1 MDELPESSASA
12 FAPTTPTVE
21 STGRPRI
28 NGWLIGISLMGIAA
42 ATWLSY
48 ETWRFFLDPTPLTKK
63 HLSPGAIDL
72 YSRFTEVNA
81 WFTTGRVY
89 FGMHEAMHPPATF
102 ALLWPLLG
110 ILSWTWTKIVWF
122 ALSLVGLCWLS
133 RQMIEHSLARTRL
146 QRTFVGLMPF
156 ASYAAGAALGNGQLI
171 PLVLPILLYVVLHL
185 SRPVAAEGNR
195 PWLAS
200 AAMLWALVQPTIAAP
215 FFWLV
220 LLVTDK
226 KRYGITI
233 AVCYLVLT
241 LVSSYCSAD
250 SMLSKKPPFR
260 GTNVLQRWTD
270 KATKGAYH
278 GSRLGG
284 YGSVH
289 DLLAETTWEPAQV
302 QAVSLLLLATL
313 GAWVYAHR
321 HVDLWLLIGITALLA
336 RFWTYHRWYDD
347 LLLMLPL
354 VSLFRVTQLPRY
366 GTRAQRIALGLFLV
380 VWGFSLAPG
389 VLYTVPVLV
398 PLQVTTWLVVVVF
411 LLYLSNRD
419 RLVQASPAP
428 VVA

>member
-1 MDELPESSASA
+1 
-12 FAPTTPTVE
+12 
-21 STGRPRI
+21 
-28 NGWLIGISLMGIAA
+28 
-42 ATWLSY
+42 
-48 ETWRFFLDPTPLTKK
+48 
-63 HLSPGAIDL
+63 
-72 YSRFTEVNA
+72 
-81 WFTTGRVY
+81 
-89 FGMHEAMHPPATF
+89 
-102 ALLWPLLG
+102 
-110 ILSWTWTKIVWF
+110 
-122 ALSLVGLCWLS
+122 
-133 RQMIEHSLARTRL
+133 
-146 QRTFVGLMPF
+146 MPF

-241 LVSSYCSAD
+241 LVSSFYSAD
-250 SMLSKKPPFR
+250 RMLSKKPQFR

-419 RLVQASPAP
+419 RLVLASPLP